1 MASNFSIDKKD
12 IFFTLFDLFEVDKLY
27 KDIPAFKDQGRE
39 DFEMIL
45 TEAANFATNTI
56 APINQEGDRNPVR
69 FENGEVIVP
78 KEYNEVYRQF
88 CENGWVATSGD
99 PEFGGQGLPNSIH
112 SSASEM
118 FFAAS
123 VAFYM
128 YPGLTMAAAR
138 LIKAYGTEEMK
149 RKYVPRL
156 YTGEWQGTMCLT
168 EPSAGSAVGDL
179 KATAKRMGDHYL
191 ISGQKIF
198 ISAGDHNMTKNHIHL
213 VLARVEGAPK
223 GIKGVSLFLVPKY
236 LVNDDGS
243 LGARNDVVCIG
254 IEHKM
259 GIKASATCTLAFG
272 ENERCVGYLIGEEN
286 KGIQYMFMMM
296 NEARMGVGLQGLGC
310 ASAAYLEALKY
321 AQERIQGTSIE
332 DLKNIDAPRVPII
345 KHPDVKKMLATMK
358 AYTEGMRMLCYQAS
372 LFADLAEHS
381 TDPEIKEKSHGLLEL
396 LTPIVKAYCSD
407 VGFKVTELA
416 VQVFGG
422 YGYCSEYPVEQYLRD
437 GKITSIYEGTNGIQ
451 AMDLLGRKISM
462 KGGLLLMTFLNDLNV
477 WCEENAN
484 HPVFGEMVKKVEMT
498 KNRLAEVSM
507 KFAELSMGGDMA
519 YPAFCATSYLYM
531 FGDTILGWL
540 WAKAAMVSE
549 KRLNEI
555 FDKKGIKAEE
565 AKRKEISENPDAA
578 FYDGKIKTAYFF
590 INHLMNQTE
599 WLAQSILSLDR
610 NGLEINYLS

>member
-27 KDIPAFKDQGRE
+27 RNLPAFKDQTRE

-45 TEAANFATNTI
+45 SEAANFAINTI
-56 APINQEGDRNPVR
+56 APINQIGDKNPVR
-69 FENGEVIVP
+69 FEKGEVIVP
-78 KEYNEVYRQF
+78 KEYLEAYKQF

-99 PEFGGQGLPNSIH
+99 PEFGGQGLPNAIH

-123 VAFYM
+123 IAFYM

-149 RKYVPRL
+149 KKYVHRL

-179 KATAKRMGDHYL
+179 KSSAKRNGDHYL
-191 ISGQKIF
+191 ITGQKIF
-198 ISAGDHNMTKNHIHL
+198 ISAGEHNMTSNHIHL

-243 LGARNDVVCIG
+243 LGERNDVQCIG

-259 GIKASATCTLAFG
+259 GIKASATCTLSFG
-272 ENERCVGYLIGEEN
+272 ENGKCIGYLIGEEN

-296 NEARMGVGLQGLGC
+296 NEARMGVGLQGLAC

-321 AQERIQGTSIE
+321 ARERIQGTAIE
-332 DLKNIDAPRVPII
+332 DFKNVDAPRVPII

-372 LFADLAEHS
+372 VFADIAENS
-381 TDPEIKEKSHGLLEL
+381 TDQELKEKNHGLLDL
-396 LTPIVKAYCSD
+396 YTPIVKAYCSD
-407 VGFKVTELA
+407 IGFKVTELA

-437 GKITSIYEGTNGIQ
+437 CKIASIYEGTNGIQ

-462 KGGLLLMTFLNDLNV
+462 KGGLLLMTFLNELNL
-477 WCEENAN
+477 WCEENN
-484 HPVFGEMVKKVEMT
+484 KHPVFGELVKKLETT
-498 KNRLAEVSM
+498 KNKLAEVSM
-507 KFAELSMGGDMA
+507 KFAELSMNGDMA
-519 YPAFCATSYLYM
+519 YPAFSATNYLHM

-540 WAKAAMVSE
+540 WIKAAIVAE
-549 KRLNEI
+549 KKLNEI
-555 FDKKGIKAEE
+555 FEKKGIKTEE
-565 AKRKEISENPDAA
+565 QKAREIVENPDAA
-578 FYDGKIKTAYFF
+578 FYDGKIKTANFY
-590 INHLMNQTE
+590 INHLMTRTE

-610 NGLEINYLS
+610 SGLDINFML

>member
-1 MASNFSIDKKD
+1 MASNFSIDKRD

-56 APINQEGDRNPVR
+56 APINQEGDRSPVR

-78 KEYNEVYRQF
+78 KEYEEVYRQF

-99 PEFGGQGLPNSIH
+99 PEFGGQGLPNGIH
-112 SSASEM
+112 SSACEM

-123 VAFYM
+123 IAFYM

-138 LIKAYGTEEMK
+138 LIKEYGTEEMK

-296 NEARMGVGLQGLGC
+296 NEARMGVGLQGLAC

-332 DLKNIDAPRVPII
+332 DLKNVDAPRIPII

-358 AYTEGMRMLCYQAS
+358 AYTEGMRMLCYQTS

-396 LTPIVKAYCSD
+396 FTPIVKAYCSD
-407 VGFKVTELA
+407 VGFRVTELA

-437 GKITSIYEGTNGIQ
+437 CKIASIYEGTNGIQ

-462 KGGLLLMTFLNDLNV
+462 KGGLLLMTFLNDFNV

-484 HPVFGEMVKKVEMT
+484 HPVFGEMVKKLEMT

-507 KFAELSMGGDMA
+507 KFAEISMGGDMA
-519 YPAFCATSYLYM
+519 YPAFCATNYLHM

-540 WAKAAMVSE
+540 WARSAMVAE

-578 FYDGKIKTAYFF
+578 FYDGKIKTAHFF
-590 INHLMNQTE
+590 INHLMNRTE

>member
-12 IFFTLFDLFEVDKLY
+12 IFFTLFDLFEVEKIY
-27 KDIPAFKDQGRE
+27 KDIPAFKDQSRE

-45 TEAANFATNTI
+45 TEAANFATNNI
-56 APINQEGDRNPVR
+56 APINQVGDKNPVR
-69 FENGEVIVP
+69 FEKGEVIVP
-78 KEYNEVYRQF
+78 KEYLEAYKQF

-99 PEFGGQGLPNSIH
+99 PEFGGQGLPNGVH
-112 SSASEM
+112 SAASEM

-123 VAFYM
+123 MAFYM

-149 RKYVPRL
+149 KKYVPKL

-168 EPSAGSAVGDL
+168 ESSAGSAVGDL
-179 KATAKRMGDHYL
+179 KSTARREGDHYL

-198 ISAGDHNMTKNHIHL
+198 ISAGEHNMTENHIHL

-223 GIKGVSLFLVPKY
+223 GIKGVSLFLVPKF

-243 LGARNDVVCIG
+243 LGKRNDMGCIG

-259 GIKASATCTLAFG
+259 GIKASATCTLSFG
-272 ENERCVGYLIGEEN
+272 ENGGCIGYLIGEEN

-296 NEARMGVGLQGLGC
+296 NEARMGVGLQGLAS
-310 ASAAYLEALKY
+310 ASAAYLESLKY

-332 DLKNIDAPRVPII
+332 DFKNVDATRIPIV
-345 KHPDVKKMLATMK
+345 KHPDVKRMLATMK

-372 LFADLAEHS
+372 VYADLAENS
-381 TDPEIKEKSHGLLEL
+381 TDPEVKEKNHGLLDL
-396 LTPIVKAYCSD
+396 YTPIVKAYCSD
-407 VGFKVTELA
+407 MGFKVTELA

-422 YGYCSEYPVEQYLRD
+422 YGYSSEYPVEQYLRD
-437 GKITSIYEGTNGIQ
+437 CKIASIYEGTNGIQ

-462 KGGLLLMTFLNDLNV
+462 KGGLLLMTFLNDFNV
-477 WCEENAN
+477 WCEENIN
-484 HPVFGEMVKKVEMT
+484 HPSFGDMVKSLEAT
-498 KNRLAEVSM
+498 KNKLAEVSM

-519 YPAFCATSYLYM
+519 YPAFSATNYLYM

-540 WAKAAMVSE
+540 WIRAAIVAE
-549 KRLNEI
+549 KKLNEI
-555 FDKKGIKAEE
+555 FEKKGIKTDE
-565 AKRKEISENPDAA
+565 AKSKEIKENPDAA
-578 FYDGKIKTAYFF
+578 FYDGKIKTARFF
-590 INHLMNQTE
+590 INHLMTRIE
-599 WLAQSILSLDR
+599 WLAQSILSLDKS
-610 NGLEINYLS
+610 GLDINYIQ